1 MRKAVFFDI
10 DGTLWNRAC
19 EILPSTREAIAKL
32 RENGHLAFICS
43 GRSRANIKSE
53 DLLSIGFDG
62 IVAACGT
69 HVDFHKETIFEKLLT
84 VDQVAHILAVSK
96 EYQVPVIFEGPQY
109 LYTNPNDF
117 LDDPYVVCLRKEQGD
132 DLKVIPEDPAEI
144 VANKYSG
151 ETNGVD
157 MEAYKKALGDTFN
170 IVVHSSEGVFEV
182 IPSGYSKAI
191 GIKVVCEKFGL
202 SVDDTYAFGDSEND
216 LEMIAYAGHGVAM
229 GNATACVKEIAEYT
243 TTGVEEDGIANGLK
257 YYGLI

>member
-10 DGTLWNRAC
+10 DGTLWNLDC

-96 EYQVPVIFEGPQY
+96 EYQVPVIFEGPRY

-132 DLKVIPEDPAEI
+132 GLKVIPEDPAEI

-170 IVVHSSEGVFEV
+170 IVVHSREGVFEV

-243 TTGVEEDGIANGLK
+243 TSGVEEDGIANGLK